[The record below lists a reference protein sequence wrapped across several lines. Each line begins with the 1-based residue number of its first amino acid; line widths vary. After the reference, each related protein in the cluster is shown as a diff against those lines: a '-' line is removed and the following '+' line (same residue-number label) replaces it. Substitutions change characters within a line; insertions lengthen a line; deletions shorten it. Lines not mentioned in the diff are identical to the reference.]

1 MVVSAALLVQL
12 CRSTVSS
19 LLPLGTGGSALTPP
33 PTENGKLRFQ
43 FPTRNFRLPTFAPPH
58 GQNSCRQ
65 LTDASRAQF
74 SVRSSLAFWEVF
86 KDNRAN
92 QQSDPTCYCLSEKG
106 RRQIQ
111 TEQKAYVYWKS
122 HSPSLKSFQKE

>member
-1 MVVSAALLVQL
+1 MWWSHLPCLYNCAVLQFRPF
-12 CRSTVSS
+12 CRWGLEAQRS
-19 LLPLGTGGSALTPP
+19 LP

-58 GQNSCRQ
+58 GQNSCRR